1 MYVGRDLTELT
12 MMSKSEWRESELA
25 FFHHSLQQ
33 VVPYLN
39 AEGQSLHRQIVEEIE
54 KRGGIG
60 RNEADYT
67 HGTKPTYD

>member
-12 MMSKSEWRESELA
+12 MMPRSEWRDSELA
-25 FFHHSLQQ
+25 FFHKSMQQ

-54 KRGGIG
+54 SRGGMG

-67 HGTKPTYD
+67 HGTTPTYD